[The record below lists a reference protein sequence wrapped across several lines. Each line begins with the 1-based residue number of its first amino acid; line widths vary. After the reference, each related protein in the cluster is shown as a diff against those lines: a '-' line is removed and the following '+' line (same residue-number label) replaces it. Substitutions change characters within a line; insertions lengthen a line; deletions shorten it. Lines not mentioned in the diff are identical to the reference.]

1 MAASAVP
8 WLGERVREARLR
20 RGMTI
25 RGLAG
30 TVSVTASM
38 ISQIETGRS
47 QPSVSTLYALA
58 TALDVPIEELF
69 HSGPLNSGP
78 RPADGATARI
88 DGCATADGVTEEG
101 SAPRAAGQ
109 AAEVRSG
116 RIGPRVRPGERR
128 VLHLD
133 TGVSWALLGRLA
145 QHEADF
151 LLTTYPAGATS
162 SSSGALMRHP
172 GSEFGFLLQ
181 GELVVTLGFETILL
195 RPGDAISFESTTPH
209 AYRNEGDEPAR
220 GIWFITGHGR

>member
-20 RGMTI
+20 RGVST

-30 TVSVTASM
+30 VVGVTASM

-58 TALDVPIEELF
+58 NALEVPIEELF
-69 HSGPLNSGP
+69 SPGP
-78 RPADGATARI
+78 RPLAPPGRPDRADGNC
-88 DGCATADGVTEEG
+88 GP
-101 SAPRAAGQ
+101 SAAGN
-109 AAEVRSG
+109 AAAG
-116 RIGPRVRPGERR
+116 RPSRVGPLVRPDERR

-151 LLTTYPAGATS
+151 LLTTYPAGATTS
-162 SSSGALMRHP
+162 SAGALMRHP
-172 GSEFGFLLQ
+172 GSEYGFLVS
-181 GELVVTLGFETILL
+181 GELMVTLGFEIIVL
-195 RPGDAISFESTTPH
+195 RPGDAISFESSTPH
-209 AYRNEGDEPAR
+209 AYRNEGPEPAW
-220 GIWFITGHGR
+220 GIWFITGHGQ

>member
-20 RGMTI
+20 RGLTI

-58 TALDVPIEELF
+58 TALEVPIEELF
-69 HSGPLNSGP
+69 HSGP
-78 RPADGATARI
+78 RPTDGTAAWV
-88 DGCATADGVTEEG
+88 DGCATADGVTEED
-101 SAPRAAGQ
+101 SAPRVAGQ
-109 AAEVRSG
+109 AAEVQSG

-151 LLTTYPAGATS
+151 LLTTYPPGATS
-162 SSSGALMRHP
+162 SSTGALMRHP

-195 RPGDAISFESTTPH
+195 RPQDAISFESTTPH

>member
-20 RGMTI
+20 RGLTI

-58 TALDVPIEELF
+58 TALEVPIEELF
-69 HSGPLNSGP
+69 HSGP
-78 RPADGATARI
+78 RPADGAAPWAG
-88 DGCATADGVTEEG
+88 GCATADGVTEED

-109 AAEVRSG
+109 AAEVQSG

-151 LLTTYPAGATS
+151 LLTTYPPGATS
-162 SSSGALMRHP
+162 SSTGALMRHP

-195 RPGDAISFESTTPH
+195 RPQDAISFESTTPH